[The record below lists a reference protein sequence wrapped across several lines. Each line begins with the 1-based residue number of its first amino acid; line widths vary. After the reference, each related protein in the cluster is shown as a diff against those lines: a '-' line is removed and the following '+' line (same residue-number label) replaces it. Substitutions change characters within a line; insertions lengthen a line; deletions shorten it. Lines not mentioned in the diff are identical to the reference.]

1 MYARFLRTAW
11 KGIGALAALGFLA
24 TPAWA
29 SSIHRVPEPS
39 LTALLAGGLAA
50 AALIARLSR
59 RK

>member
-1 MYARFLRTAW
+1 MESKLFQTAW
-11 KGIGALAALGFLA
+11 KSIALLAALGFLA
-24 TPAWA
+24 TPVWA
-29 SSIHRVPEPS
+29 SNIRPVPEPG